1 MVNVARY
8 SVLDRNRRREKKRK
22 KEMEGEEGPGR
33 GDSPSKGGVP
43 GNRTESAISPP
54 EFCENIQ
61 HPSPYSRLIEL
72 EYQSLRLGDLSPA
85 PPTTHTHVPLGRAR
99 TRMRPGKH
107 LGHKIIGRCSPV
119 LA

>member
-1 MVNVARY
+1 
-8 SVLDRNRRREKKRK
+8 
-22 KEMEGEEGPGR
+22 MEGEKKKERKKWKEKKVQVG

-72 EYQSLRLGDLSPA
+72 EYQSMRLGDLSPA

-107 LGHKIIGRCSPV
+107 LGHKIIGRCSPA